1 MAKRIKKNALDICV
15 QCISAMLKPSFTEFL
30 ISSAAMGGI
39 GMFWFV
45 VTRNA
50 LKKMMELY
58 NEMFA
63 DKGAEERE
71 IQEKVRRL
79 E

>member
-1 MAKRIKKNALDICV
+1 M
-15 QCISAMLKPSFTEFL
+15 SKPSFTEFL
-30 ISSAAMGGI
+30 ISSAAMGRI

-50 LKKMMELY
+50 LKKMMQLY